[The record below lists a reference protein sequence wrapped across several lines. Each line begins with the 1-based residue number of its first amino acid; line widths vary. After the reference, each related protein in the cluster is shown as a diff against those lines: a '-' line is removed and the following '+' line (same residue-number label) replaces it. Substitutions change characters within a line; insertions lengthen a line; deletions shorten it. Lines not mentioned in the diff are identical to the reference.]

1 MRISDWSSDVCSS
14 DLHST
19 PAGRELILDACPE
32 PDILVAT
39 CSPPPYTPDWR
50 GITSED
56 WRSGIETGLLSPIEF
71 TNAVVGGMIARGWG
85 RIVHIATGAAKYPH
99 VLPLLSGAPRAALV
113 NYAVAM
119 ATVLARH
126 GVTVT
131 TMLPVMPHTPGIRA
145 IYEAQAQARGTSY
158 DIEVARMEIGRAH
171 V

>member
-14 DLHST
+14 DL
-19 PAGRELILDACPE
+19 
-32 PDILVAT
+32 
-39 CSPPPYTPDWR
+39 DWR

-99 VLPLLSGAPRAALV
+99 VLRLLSGAPRAALV

-119 ATVLARH
+119 AKVLAPH
-126 GVTVT
+126 GVTIN
-131 TMLPVMPHTPGIRA
+131 TMLPVMHQTPGIR
-145 IYEAQAQARGTSY
+145 EN
-158 DIEVARMEIGRAH
+158 GRASCREKECTY

>member
-14 DLHST
+14 DL
-19 PAGRELILDACPE
+19 
-32 PDILVAT
+32 
-39 CSPPPYTPDWR
+39 DWR

-99 VLPLLSGAPRAALV
+99 VLRLLSGAPRAALV

-119 ATVLARH
+119 AKVLTPH
-126 GVTVT
+126 GVTINN
-131 TMLPVMPHTPGIRA
+131 MLPFIHPTPGIRP
-145 IYEAQAQARGTSY
+145 IYYPPTPARGTLSAL
-158 DIEVARMEIGRAH
+158 DVSHM
-171 V
+171 VQ

>member
-99 VLPLLSGAPRAALV
+99 VLRLLSGAPRAALV

-119 ATVLARH
+119 AKRSEE
-126 GVTVT
+126 
-131 TMLPVMPHTPGIRA
+131 HTSELQSLMRI
-145 IYEAQAQARGTSY
+145 SY
-158 DIEVARMEIGRAH
+158 AVFCL
-171 V
+171 